1 MDIGKRLTGP
11 LAALQPKLFE
21 IRVAIQSLDDPQAGS
36 LEAAA
41 DSLQERTSAA
51 IDKLNEATEVLL
63 RTHAALVLATDG

>member
-51 IDKLNEATEVLL
+51 IDKLNEATEVLM
-63 RTHAALVLATDG
+63 RAHAALVLATDG